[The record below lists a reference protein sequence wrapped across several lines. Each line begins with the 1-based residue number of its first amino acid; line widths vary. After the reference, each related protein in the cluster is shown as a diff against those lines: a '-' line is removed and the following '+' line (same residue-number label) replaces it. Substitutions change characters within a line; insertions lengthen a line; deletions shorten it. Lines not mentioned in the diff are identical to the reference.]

1 MAHLIHLT
9 KADSSTYGKPRVFIS
24 FHADDKDDLVKEL
37 CNDILDAHNCALF
50 MYDDGILPEDERQ
63 LEVELGPM
71 QLFVLV
77 CTKNYLSASFT
88 EKKKAVDFA
97 LDKKIPVLPVILSPR
112 VSSDFNQ
119 MCEEMGLESIHCL
132 NKNSFAGDDEA
143 YRAKLKEHLVY
154 FLVDDDSISDIRNSF
169 RACIFLSYRKV
180 DREYALT
187 LIRRIHNLP
196 DYYDVSVWYD
206 DYLIP
211 GRSYEKEIFEAME
224 QSDLFVLAVTNNITA
239 INARGEENYVV
250 RKEYPEAVRR
260 GKKII
265 GAELSDP
272 DKSAMMI
279 KFSPVPE
286 CFNAYDD
293 LLLGRALSP
302 LDDKPAKSGPLHDY
316 YIGLAYLTGIGVEV
330 DADKAYKL
338 ILSAAQSGI
347 EDAMDRL
354 VRMFRMGMA
363 VRKDHSEAIKWQREL
378 VRLARERTDAEDTAE
393 NVHSLIYR
401 LSQLGNYQIEVND
414 ITSAKMTFDEVCD
427 LAERYSGRYRL
438 SDLYRD
444 MTVAL
449 NKTGDVYLAEK
460 ELEKAENAYESSFRA
475 AKILY
480 EECPGKVSARDLA
493 VSCQKIG
500 QIRLLKRD
508 GAEALRYFIQG
519 EEILSELLKE
529 APTAFNQ
536 RDMYIMQTMKGDAL
550 LVLGDLDSAERSYLE
565 SKELREGVNR
575 ELDLDWT
582 HRDISMIWEKLAGL
596 YSVTGRKEE
605 ASDAFEEAVSAADDL
620 YSITGLPAHEVE
632 LSKICSK
639 AGEFHYDL
647 EDYEEAEF
655 YLRQAM
661 TIDEKYASSEGASSE
676 DLRNLSVSYNRL
688 GGLYKSMDDTETAYE
703 YFHKEYDIAKKI
715 ADLFPGR
722 DSIRDLGL
730 SCNYMGGISA
740 QRRQGREALGYY
752 DEGIALLSPVTENS
766 EDPVLEDD
774 LAVLYFNHFRLSHD
788 KQMLRRA
795 HDIWQDLNSRYP
807 QNEEY
812 LSRYELTG
820 RLIAN
825 M

>member
-1 MAHLIHLT
+1 MAALIHLT

-24 FHADDKDDLVKEL
+24 FRADDKDGLVKEL
-37 CNDILDAHNCALF
+37 CNDILAAHNCALF
-50 MYDDGILPEDERQ
+50 MYEDGILPEDERK
-63 LEVELGPM
+63 LEIELGQM

-77 CTKNYLSASFT
+77 CSKSYLSPSFT
-88 EKKKAVDFA
+88 EKKKAVAFA
-97 LDKKIPVLPVILSPR
+97 LDHGIPVLPVILSPR

-132 NKNSFAGDDEA
+132 NRNSFAGDDEA
-143 YRAKLKEHLVY
+143 YREKLKEHLEY
-154 FLVDDDSISDIRNSF
+154 FLVDDDSISEIRNSF

-196 DYYDVSVWYD
+196 DFYDVSVWYD

-211 GRSYEKEIFEAME
+211 GRSYEEEIFAAME
-224 QSDLFVLAVTNNITA
+224 KSDLFVLAVTDNITA

-250 RKEYPEAVRR
+250 RKEYPEAVKR

-293 LLLGRALSP
+293 LLLSRALSP
-302 LDDKPAKSGPLHDY
+302 LDDKPGQTGPLHDY
-316 YIGLAYLTGIGVEV
+316 YIGLAYLTGLGVEV
-330 DADKAYKL
+330 NADKAYKL

-363 VRKDHSEAIKWQREL
+363 VRKDHTEAIKWQCEL
-378 VRLARERTDAEDTAE
+378 VRLARERVNAEDSAE

-401 LSQLGNYQIEVND
+401 LSQLGNYQTEVND
-414 ITSAKMTFDEVCD
+414 IASAKNTFDEVCE

-444 MTVAL
+444 LTVAL
-449 NKTGDVYLAEK
+449 NKTGDVYLSEK
-460 ELEKAENAYESSFRA
+460 DYDKGENAYAASFRA
-475 AKILY
+475 AETLY
-480 EECPGKVSARDLA
+480 EERPGKISARDLA
-493 VSCQKIG
+493 VSCQKMG
-500 QIRLLKRD
+500 QVKYLKNE
-508 GAEALRYFIQG
+508 GEEALRFFARG

-536 RDMYIMQTMKGDAL
+536 RDMYIMQAMTGDAWL
-550 LVLGDLDSAERSYLE
+550 LLGNADKAGQLYLE

-582 HRDISMIWEKLAGL
+582 HRDLSLIWEKLAGL
-596 YSVTGRKEE
+596 YSVTGRKKE
-605 ASDAFEEAVSAADDL
+605 ASDAFEEAVGAADEL
-620 YSITGLPAHEVE
+620 YSMTELPAHEVE
-632 LSKICSK
+632 LSKICTK
-639 AGEFHYDL
+639 AGEFHLDSG
-647 EDYEEAEF
+647 DPEEAEF
-655 YLRQAM
+655 YLRQAL
-661 TIDEKYASSEGASSE
+661 TIDEKYALTEGASAE

-688 GGLYKSMDDTETAYE
+688 GGLYKSMDDTETAHEFFLNE
-703 YFHKEYDIAKKI
+703 YNTAKKI
-715 ADLFPGR
+715 ADMAPGR
-722 DSIRDLGL
+722 DSLRDLGL

-740 QRRQGREALGYY
+740 QCGQASDALRYY
-752 DEGIALLSPVTENS
+752 EEGIALVSPLIKDS
-766 EDPVLEDD
+766 DDPVLEDD
-774 LAVLYFNHFRLSHD
+774 LAVLCFNHFRQSHD
-788 KQMLRRA
+788 KERLRRA
-795 HDIWQDLNSRYP
+795 HDIWQKLNARYP
-807 QNEEY
+807 QNGEY
-812 LSRYELTG
+812 RSRLQVTENLLAY
-820 RLIAN
+820 